1 MEKQKARKLVITL
14 ESFSPSAI
22 ETQASLLPIPPNSK
36 SQVLC
41 LPLIPPAATE
51 ADHEKPHTADIAQI
65 TGLEQLPLSTIQYIL
80 SLREQWLT
88 RLEVCVNSI
97 LGGSDSPAQC
107 QWQGA
112 EERVVFMLGGI
123 TGVKFACV
131 RKIAEDVTGG
141 DIVLA
146 KDIFERVQ
154 TTWNGAFLEEQ
165 GNIEERTPSEHTNQS
180 LKREIATPTRRR
192 SDTPISM
199 NQSRSHSPNLR
210 DTLFSTPVY
219 LPIDSQD
226 TLINDI
232 QSRAYE
238 GSITPSRTDSY
249 TTAVSSPE
257 DDGRPHIIISETYA
271 LDLEQDIEPDTP
283 TPQSSQYRFSTELPT
298 WKLKRPSSLIQ
309 LPPATPTLECDG
321 LGAVPNNGPSL
332 NDIRRKASTPLGTSW
347 YGSRD
352 SKMEDS
358 TLAALL
364 ERSLSI
370 KKATSYDKSTG
381 NDGVTVITGG
391 VEVFEEFG
399 GHLPEVRKEGT
410 GKGHCCA
417 SDSSFLQLAEDDIQS
432 PVGNSGGGEV
442 VDSRLGLSNVD
453 IRSSWLAPPTA
464 GGELEE
470 MLGISGESRSA
481 KHKGAVESQDLFPSL
496 LGQVRKSFGTGL
508 IEREW
513 AEGVL
518 YLDADTPSVC
528 LERVVYE
535 LFLAESFEDEAL
547 KGFQPLYHIPPS
559 QSPSPDARF
568 PSALAPEAWTW
579 KEPIGKYESMPL
591 FPSSTN
597 VRKIKLSG
605 KKRKNG
611 IQIQNELRSFIRELT
626 QATSIYELDDGNES
640 VFEESPSAGSEAG
653 VVSGEEE
660 EPTLSLW
667 RDMFSAHGQW
677 PVSTVNL
684 IVALGREGPT
694 NTVKGGSGR
703 VMAEAMARRLEGWDL
718 RCRRISL
725 RYL

>member
-14 ESFSPSAI
+14 ESFSPSEI

-41 LPLIPPAATE
+41 LPLIPIAAE
-51 ADHEKPHTADIAQI
+51 LDHEKLHTVDIAHI

-88 RLEVCVNSI
+88 RLELCINSI
-97 LGGSDSPAQC
+97 LGVSDSAAQC

-131 RKIAEDVTGG
+131 RKIAEDITGG
-141 DIVLA
+141 DVVLA
-146 KDIFERVQ
+146 KDIFEKVQ
-154 TTWNGAFLEEQ
+154 TTWNGALPEEP
-165 GNIEERTPSEHTNQS
+165 GSIEERSPQ
-180 LKREIATPTRRR
+180 RDIATPTRCR
-192 SDTPISM
+192 SDTLTSM
-199 NQSRSHSPNLR
+199 DQLRNRSPNPR
-210 DTLFSTPVY
+210 ITPFSTPAY

-232 QSRAYE
+232 QPREYE
-238 GSITPSRTDSY
+238 SSITPSRTDSY
-249 TTAVSSPE
+249 ATAASSPE
-257 DDGRPHIIISETYA
+257 DDGPHILISKAYN
-271 LDLEQDIEPDTP
+271 LDFEQDCEPDTP
-283 TPQSSQYRFSTELPT
+283 TLQWNQYSFSTESPKR
-298 WKLKRPSSLIQ
+298 KLKRPSSLIQ
-309 LPPATPTLECDG
+309 LHPATPTPEFGSLSASAI
-321 LGAVPNNGPSL
+321 LSNRRSL
-332 NDIRRKASTPLGTSW
+332 NDIRRKASSPLGTSW

-358 TLAALL
+358 ALTALL
-364 ERSLSI
+364 EKSLSM
-370 KKATSYDKSTG
+370 KRATSYDKSTDYG
-381 NDGVTVITGG
+381 GAMVITGG
-391 VEVFEEFG
+391 VEAFEGLG
-399 GHLPEVRKEGT
+399 GHLPKVRHEET
-410 GKGHCCA
+410 GKDRCYA
-417 SDSSFLQLAEDDIQS
+417 SDSSFLQLTEDDASLI
-432 PVGNSGGGEV
+432 GNSGDDEV
-442 VDSRLGLSNVD
+442 VTSCHALDDLSSVD
-453 IRSSWLAPPTA
+453 FPSSWLAPPTA
-464 GGELEE
+464 GGELDE
-470 MLGISGESRSA
+470 MLGHSGESHSA
-481 KHKGAVESQDLFPSL
+481 EYGKGKGTVESEDLFPSL
-496 LGQVRKSFGTGL
+496 LRQVRKSFGTGL

-513 AEGVL
+513 AEGAL
-518 YLDADTPSVC
+518 YLDEDSPNIC

-535 LFLAESFEDEAL
+535 LLLAESFEDEAL
-547 KGFQPLYHIPPS
+547 KDFQPRYQIP
-559 QSPSPDARF
+559 SPSPPDARF
-568 PSALAPEAWTW
+568 PSALAPEAWAW
-579 KEPIGKYESMPL
+579 KEPTGKYESMPL

-605 KKRKNG
+605 NKRKNG
-611 IQIQNELRSFIRELT
+611 IQIQNELRSFVRELT
-626 QATSIYELDDGNES
+626 QATSIYELDDESES
-640 VFEESPSAGSEAG
+640 VFEESPSEGNGAGMVSEEA
-653 VVSGEEE
+653 E

-677 PVSTVNL
+677 PLSTVNL